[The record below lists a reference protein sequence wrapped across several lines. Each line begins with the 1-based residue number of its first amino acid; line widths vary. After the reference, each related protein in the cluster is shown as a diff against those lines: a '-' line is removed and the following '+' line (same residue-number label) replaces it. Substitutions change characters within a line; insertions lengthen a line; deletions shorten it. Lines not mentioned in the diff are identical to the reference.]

1 MLVPIAERSLQEKKC
16 KHLRKNLSITNMET
30 LPIELF
36 PEDIKELQEK
46 GGLELDV
53 MTLEGTVINLHI
65 DYHIEK

>member
-1 MLVPIAERSLQEKKC
+1 
-16 KHLRKNLSITNMET
+16 MET